1 MHNIVILGGNFAG
14 VSTAHYLLRHVF
26 PLLKGEKTEYKVTLV
41 SPSDHTFFKIGA
53 PRALVSS
60 EKVSADKP
68 FASIPNAFSNYKS
81 SEFSF
86 VQGEAVGVDEATRTV
101 SVRTSGLAKEISVLY
116 DSLVIATGTT
126 SVCRTASPN
135 FNICEY

>member
-26 PLLKGEKTEYKVTLV
+26 PLLKNKTEYKVTLV

-60 EKVSADKP
+60 EKVPADKP
-68 FASIPNAFSNYKS
+68 FASIRNAFSDYKA

-86 VQGEAVGVDEATRTV
+86 IQGEAVGVDEAIRTV

-126 SVCRTASPN
+126 SVCITATPN